1 MCVSV
6 YTPSFLNGYDE
17 KPAVIHSRLTVYFT
31 SIIYARVACQL
42 TGVAINPPFSAQ
54 VLYGIE
60 SQAVGLPN
68 E

>member
-17 KPAVIHSRLTVYFT
+17 KPAVIHSRLTGYFT
-31 SIIYARVACQL
+31 SIIYAHAACQL
-42 TGVAINPPFSAQ
+42 TGVAINPPFSARE
-54 VLYGIE
+54 LYGIE
-60 SQAVGLPN
+60 SQVIGLPN